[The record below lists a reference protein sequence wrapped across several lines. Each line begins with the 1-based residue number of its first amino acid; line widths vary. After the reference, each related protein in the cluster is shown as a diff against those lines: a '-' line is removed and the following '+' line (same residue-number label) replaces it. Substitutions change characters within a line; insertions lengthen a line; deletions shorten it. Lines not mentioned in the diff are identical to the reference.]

1 MIAFVNN
8 IISWV
13 TNNWPG
19 ILATLSTIDLA
30 GLITAIVVIR
40 KGSKN
45 TADNTNSTV
54 ALNKS
59 IEENTKLN
67 DELKVAIKD
76 NEIMREQM
84 KELENSNGEMV
95 SKLEDMSKKMSSIL
109 DVMSLAYS
117 TIKDGTIRNAIN
129 NIITDAKYAASTTRA
144 ELEQQVHDLENAVKK
159 ETEQVLD
166 SVKNTVDKV
175 KNLVNPGNVTTV
187 RY

>member
-19 ILATLSTIDLA
+19 ILATLSTFDLA

-40 KGSKN
+40 KGNKN
-45 TADNTNSTV
+45 TSDNTNSTT

-59 IEENTKLN
+59 IEENNELN
-67 DELKVAIKD
+67 KELKGAIKD
-76 NEIMREQM
+76 NETMREQM
-84 KELENSNGEMV
+84 QVLENSNAELT

-129 NIITDAKYAASTTRA
+129 NIITDAKYTASATRA
-144 ELEQQVHDLENAVKK
+144 ELEQQVQDLQDAVKQ
-159 ETEQVLD
+159 ETERVLD
-166 SVKNTVDKV
+166 SVKNTTDKV
-175 KNLVNPGNVTTV
+175 KKLMNPGNVTTV